1 MEALNFAKG
10 HGTLNDFV
18 LVVDPDDRRPLDAD
32 TVRWLCDR
40 RAGIGGDGLL
50 RAVRAN
56 LMPEWTGDA
65 DLWFM
70 DYRNADGSVAEMCG
84 NGLRVFV
91 RHLLE
96 TGLVTDP
103 GQVPIATR
111 AGLRTAWP
119 QADGS
124 IRIDV
129 GKVTVGDVTSRVSV
143 DSRAY
148 QGRQVDVGNP
158 HAVVVLDDPIELAEL
173 DLGRQPAFDAEV
185 YSAGVNIEFIVP
197 AGAHDLQMRVHERGV
212 GETMSCG
219 TGVVAAAAAHLA
231 QLGRRTGE
239 VQVTVPGG
247 RLQVQLTQERGYL
260 SGPAVVVAHGSV
272 VLPG

>member
-1 MEALNFAKG
+1 MQTLNFAKG

-18 LVVDPDDRRPLDAD
+18 LVVDPDNLQQLSPE

-50 RAVRAN
+50 RAVKAE
-56 LMPEWTGDA
+56 LVPEWSGEPA
-65 DLWFM
+65 LWFM

-96 TGLVTDP
+96 AGLVDSDRIE
-103 GQVPIATR
+103 IATR

-119 QADGS
+119 QPDGS
-124 IRIDV
+124 ITIDL
-129 GKVTVGDVTSRVSV
+129 GRATVGDTSSTVQV
-143 DSRAY
+143 A
-148 QGRQVDVGNP
+148 GRRFQAQRVDVGNP
-158 HAVVVLDDPIELAEL
+158 HAVVVLDDLDQLAAL
-173 DLGRQPAFDAEV
+173 DLTRQPSFDAEV
-185 YSAGVNIEFIVP
+185 YPTGVNIEFIVP
-197 AGAHDLQMRVHERGV
+197 NSAHDLRMRVHERGV

-219 TGVVAAAAAHLA
+219 TGVVAAAAAQLA
-231 QLGRRTGE
+231 RLGQPTGE
-239 VQVTVPGG
+239 VQVSVPGG
-247 RLQVQLTQERGYL
+247 RLTARLTEEDAYL